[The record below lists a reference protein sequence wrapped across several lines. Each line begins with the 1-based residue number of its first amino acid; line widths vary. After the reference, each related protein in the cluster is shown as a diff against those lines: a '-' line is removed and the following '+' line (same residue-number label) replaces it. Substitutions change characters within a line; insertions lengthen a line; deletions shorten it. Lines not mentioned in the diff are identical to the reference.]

1 MFKGTGITA
10 LYLDQDPQ
18 ETLKKKMGNIYG
30 AYIQKACARAQG
42 KKYETETITIISRQ
56 IGRKLNAC
64 KNTAPPPVFN
74 MAPAEDP
81 SITSVLT
88 QEDVED

>member
-1 MFKGTGITA
+1 MEGMFKGTGITA

-42 KKYETETITIISRQ
+42 KNMK
-56 IGRKLNAC
+56 RKPLQLYHAR
-64 KNTAPPPVFN
+64 
-74 MAPAEDP
+74 
-81 SITSVLT
+81 
-88 QEDVED
+88 